1 MPIYNLIEY
10 SNNYLKSSRSLWQ
23 CYRDEPSLNHDK
35 DVIVDFSGTNHN
47 RKSFKLKQKIPGDN
61 GIKNV
66 EAMVQ
71 IKHLIKFWRTLEMP
85 LINCEIN
92 LILAW
97 FKIFFIASNTAD
109 NQKTTFAITDAKR
122 KCETITVIR
131 ITF

>member
-92 LILAW
+92 LILTW
-97 FKIFFIASNTAD
+97 SKNCFIASDTAA
-109 NQKTTFAITDAKR
+109 NQKTNI
-122 KCETITVIR
+122 CNN
-131 ITF
+131 

>member
-1 MPIYNLIEY
+1 MA
-10 SNNYLKSSRSLWQ
+10 Q
-23 CYRDEPSLNHDK
+23 
-35 DVIVDFSGTNHN
+35 
-47 RKSFKLKQKIPGDN
+47 
-61 GIKNV
+61 KNV
-66 EAMVQ
+66 ETMVQ
-71 IKHLIKFWRTLEMP
+71 LKYLNKFWRTLETP